1 MNHTVRNGILL
12 FALIAIVTF
21 CTVYFTIDFTT
32 WHALTYFSVSN
43 IILALGISVCILT
56 VCVCNVL
63 WQ

>member
-32 WHALTYFSVSN
+32 WHALTYFSFFQYFTGAWNLECRYVF
-43 IILALGISVCILT
+43 
-56 VCVCNVL
+56 
-63 WQ
+63 

>member
-43 IILALGISVCILT
+43 II
-56 VCVCNVL
+56 
-63 WQ
+63 